1 MKEAVRGFH
10 GIDFIII
17 LVLLTELV
25 KLFTCVVIYLF
36 NSRANIFDLIADLRK
51 NSKLLLLYLVPAS
64 LYCIYNVLS
73 YRNIKLFDL
82 TTYYCSTQL
91 RIVVTALVY
100 QILFRRKLTALQWA
114 SLFILTLGCI
124 LKQYSFQA
132 SKSSEHT
139 NTTLLI
145 TTEKTLVNVTKGETI
160 TTKNHDVE
168 STYLNWLTLL
178 LQIFC
183 SCLAGVYNE
192 YLLKDSSTSSNAGII
207 LQNIFMYID
216 SILCNMIALKV
227 NPYLFEASEELQADK
242 SSTITLYNSLNRS
255 VVIGVII
262 VNALCGLV
270 TSWFLKDFNSILKN
284 FAAAIELF
292 AIAILAWLIYD
303 DALDKYTIIALF
315 LVTAS
320 LIVYSRNPVSVAPPS
335 RPSPEKEGFI
345 LLPTSG
351 D

>member
-1 MKEAVRGFH
+1 MKEAVGGFH
-10 GIDFIII
+10 GIDTIIV
-17 LVLLTELV
+17 VLLTELV
-25 KLFTCVVIYLF
+25 KLLICITIYSIR
-36 NSRANIFDLIADLRK
+36 SRENIFDLITDLKK

-64 LYCIYNVLS
+64 LYCIYNVMS

-82 TTYYCSTQL
+82 TTYYCSLQF
-91 RIVVTALVY
+91 RIVVTAVVY
-100 QILFRRKLTALQWA
+100 QILFRRKLTALQWV
-114 SLFILTLGCI
+114 SLFILTLGCL
-124 LKQYSFQA
+124 LKQYSFHD

-139 NTTLLI
+139 NTTI
-145 TTEKTLVNVTKGETI
+145 PATTEKTLVNVTSEET
-160 TTKNHDVE
+160 TVKNHKVE

-192 YLLKDSSTSSNAGII
+192 YLLKDSSTSKNAGII

-216 SILCNMIALKV
+216 SILCNIIAFKV
-227 NPYLFEASEELQADK
+227 FPYLFGTSKEPDK
-242 SSTITLYNSLNRS
+242 TFAETLHNLLNKS
-255 VVIGVII
+255 VVICVII
-262 VNALCGLV
+262 VSALCGLV

-292 AIAILAWLIYD
+292 AIAILAWMIYD
-303 DALDKYTIIALF
+303 DALDLSTIIALL

-335 RPSPEKEGFI
+335 RPSPDKEGFI
-345 LLPTSG
+345 LLPTS
-351 D
+351 DI